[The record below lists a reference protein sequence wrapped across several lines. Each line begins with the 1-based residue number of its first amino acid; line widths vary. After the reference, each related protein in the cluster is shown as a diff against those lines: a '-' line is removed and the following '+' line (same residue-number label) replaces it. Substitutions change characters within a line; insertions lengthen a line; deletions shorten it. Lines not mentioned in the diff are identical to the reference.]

1 MDIGK
6 AFGFVFEDENWIVKI
21 LVGAGIL
28 AVGLL
33 LSWLIIPL
41 ILAFAILSGYE
52 VEIVRRVI
60 RGDLDTLP
68 EWDNW
73 GQLIADG
80 LKVIVIG
87 SVYWLPAILVGLC
100 LGVPAGILSEDAPGL
115 SSALS
120 VLSSCL
126 WILWAIVVTLVM
138 PAAIAFFVDQ
148 DDLAAAFRFGEVIAF
163 VRDNLPT
170 YLVTLVMSWVAQI
183 IGGLGSLLCGIGL
196 LATVP
201 YSYMAIG
208 HLYGQAYV
216 EGQGRM
222 AMAAP
227 AVEEEAA

>member
-41 ILAFAILSGYE
+41 VLAFAVLGGYE

-60 RGDLDTLP
+60 RGDMDTLP

-87 SVYWLPAILVGLC
+87 IVYALPAIIVSLC
-100 LGVPAGILSEDAPGL
+100 LAVPAGILAEDAPGL

-120 VLSSCL
+120 LLSSCL
-126 WILWAIVVTLVM
+126 GILWAIVVSLVL
-138 PAAIAFFVDQ
+138 PAAIAFFVDK

-163 VRDNLPT
+163 VRDNLST
-170 YLVTLVMSWVAQI
+170 YLVTFVMAWVASI

-201 YSYMAIG
+201 YSYMVTG

-216 EGQGRM
+216 EGQERL
-222 AMAAP
+222 AMALP
-227 AVEEEAA
+227 VVEEEAI